1 MKKTS
6 LESLN
11 TGDIKWMLN
20 EIECMSLEEHSH
32 MTGIIKNSNINY
44 MENEN
49 GIFVKMNKLPI
60 ETIQD
65 LYAYVL
71 KVYESN
77 NTFQSAIRTVNT
89 TDETKIE
96 RNDTNEDKNIP
107 GETKSEQVKFPIDD
121 WKVKIIEKM
130 RTESKIK
137 QRKKRTPQ
145 LANNAKND

>member
-1 MKKTS
+1 MTKAS
-6 LESLN
+6 LESLS

-32 MTGIIKNSNINY
+32 MTGIIKNSEINY

-60 ETIQD
+60 ETIRD

-71 KVYESN
+71 NVYESSN
-77 NTFQSAIRTVNT
+77 NFQSAIRTVT
-89 TDETKIE
+89 PTDECQ
-96 RNDTNEDKNIP
+96 NDTKDFEKKISLQDN
-107 GETKSEQVKFPIDD
+107 KSKLTNFPIDD

-145 LANNAKND
+145 LTNVKNN